1 MKVLTVGVYDLLHWG
16 HFELFRRCKELAGG
30 GGELIVAIQSD
41 EWVNK
46 FKDVKLLYNW
56 GQRAKMIAALRY
68 VDKVVSYTSV
78 DDTIKMLSFDK
89 FVVGPDQNHAGF
101 QRAKEWCRENGKEV
115 IELPRTEGISS
126 SFLRGVAVAKHA
138 ESCDVRI
145 C

>member
-16 HFELFRRCKELAGG
+16 HFELFRRCKELAGE
-30 GGELIVAIQSD
+30 GGEVIVAIQSD
-41 EWVNK
+41 EWVSK
-46 FKDVKLLYNW
+46 FKDVKLTYNW

-89 FVVGPDQNHAGF
+89 FVVGPDQNHTGF
-101 QRAKEWCRENGKEV
+101 QRAKDWCRVNGKEV
-115 IELPRTEGISS
+115 ILLPRTAGISS
-126 SFLRGVAVAKHA
+126 SILRGVATTKHV
-138 ESCDVRI
+138 ESKDVCI